1 MRRSV
6 IIGVLLLGLIV
17 VGGEVFLPRGEVVV
31 VRTAVVRAPAAPV
44 YGLVATPREWPGGA
58 PWLPTGALVRVDFR
72 GPPLGTGA
80 SAVWA
85 SAREGTDTLTILDA
99 MPMTSI
105 RYELTSGGSE
115 PEYRGRFVFA
125 GSRTSTTV
133 QWTLTA
139 RADQRRLGGWR
150 ALWYRVSLPRTI
162 DDALARLARLGE
174 LASAPEP
181 TPPATTDG
189 ASPRALE
196 APGGPGAPL
205 GAAPEPAP
213 RSKP

>member
-1 MRRSV
+1 MRRRV
-6 IIGVLLLGLIV
+6 IIGVLLLALIV

-31 VRTAVVRAPAAPV
+31 VRTVVVRAPAAPV
-44 YGLVATPREWPGGA
+44 YGLVAAPREWPGWAPSPATGA
-58 PWLPTGALVRVDFR
+58 PVRVDFR
-72 GPPLGTGA
+72 GPPQGSGA

-85 SAREGTDTLTILDA
+85 SARENTDTLTILDA
-99 MPMTSI
+99 SPTDRV

-115 PEYRGRFVFA
+115 PEYRGHFVFA

-150 ALWYRVSLPRTI
+150 SLWYRVSLPRTM
-162 DDALARLARLGE
+162 DEALARLARLGE

-181 TPPATTDG
+181 APPATTDG